1 MATENPKISLYVPQH
16 IYDRFMKYKEESGL
30 SMSQAGTVLLA
41 QHFGLEATIKDI
53 IDGVTIG
60 GITLDRVEKI
70 EDEIKQLKEQINN
83 LVNQGSSLVELP
95 QEEIVIQKET
105 TIKLQEN
112 DKQST
117 NQITAELPLRL
128 TSPDSQHRLNKETL
142 AKRLKVGNPTTVV
155 NAANNKTKP
164 FDAWSKKRDPDE
176 IAWKKIKID
185 RVVYFQPI
193 SDTPSELLSKLQ
205 EWLKLNV

>member
-1 MATENPKISLYVPQH
+1 MPTENPKISLYVPQH

-70 EDEIKQLKEQINN
+70 ENELRELKEQIKN
-83 LVNQGSSLVELP
+83 LVNQSSSTRELP
-95 QEEIVIQKET
+95 QKEIVIQKET
-105 TIKLQEN
+105 TIELQEV

-117 NQITAELPLRL
+117 KQITDKLPLWP
-128 TSPDSQHRLNKETL
+128 TSLDSQHRLNKETL

-155 NAANNKTKP
+155 NAANNKAKP
-164 FDAWSKKRDPDE
+164 FDAWSKQRDPDD

-193 SDTPSELLSKLQ
+193 SDTPNELLSKLQ
-205 EWLKLNV
+205 EWLEDDF